1 MVGGCENEETAT
13 TTQSLNRNF
22 GLIILFQLQRYQ
34 RITKVT
40 RVEGSGKIEINYSF
54 KFDIISINLHFRG
67 VIQIKDPLLMNPN
80 NIKFSVAINYLLQ

>member
-1 MVGGCENEETAT
+1 MSATIIPIYLMVGGCENEETAT

-40 RVEGSGKIEINYSF
+40 RVEGSGRIEINYPF

-67 VIQIKDPLLMNPN
+67 VIRTNKRSTLDEP
-80 NIKFSVAINYLLQ
+80 K